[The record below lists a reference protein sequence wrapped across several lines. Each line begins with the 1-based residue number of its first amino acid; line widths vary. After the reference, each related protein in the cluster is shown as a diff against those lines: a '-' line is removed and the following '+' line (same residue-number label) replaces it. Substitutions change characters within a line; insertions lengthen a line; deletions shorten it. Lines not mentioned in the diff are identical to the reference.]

1 MVPESYVYGYL
12 ILMLVLANLPF
23 VNQRLF
29 LLIPVKGDPKTG
41 AKPFWMRL
49 IEFSVFYA
57 VAMAAGI
64 GLEYSLT
71 GITPKDWIFWVTTL
85 AMFTVFA
92 SIGFLWQ
99 YQLRKQLG
107 I

>member
-1 MVPESYVYGYL
+1 MIPDSYVYGYL
-12 ILMLVLANLPF
+12 LLMLLLANLPF

-29 LLIPVKGDPKTG
+29 LVIAVSNVDKQGNK
-41 AKPFWMRL
+41 AFWIRL
-49 IEFSVFYA
+49 IEFGVYYA
-57 VAMAAGI
+57 LAIAAGLGI
-64 GLEYSLT
+64 EYYLT
-71 GITPKDWIFWVTTL
+71 GITPKDWVFWATTL
-85 AMFTVFA
+85 AMFAVFA